1 MLSGDALCRVLAFLP
16 RNADS
21 SVRAV
26 CREWKEEVHKFRKTW
41 YVRGAIKTVHP
52 SVSYR
57 LLLDMPPAQRVR
69 ATSPTHE
76 PTSLTFRLT
85 SPSYDPTGYDLAE

>member
-21 SVRAV
+21 AVRAV

-41 YVRGAIKTVHP
+41 YMRGAIRTVHP

-57 LLLDMPPAQRVR
+57 LLLDMPSAKRVR
-69 ATSPTHE
+69 PPSPLYEPSSPTYE
-76 PTSLTFRLT
+76 PRVPRTIPPRTTS
-85 SPSYDPTGYDLAE
+85 